1 MIKTEEKA
9 NVVAVVFA
17 AESINFFAP
26 LAILHQDD
34 LENRMDYTGTI

>member
-34 LENRMDYTGTI
+34 LKNRMNFTRMI